1 MSNTKL
7 IARQDGDDISL
18 PNRLKIQL
26 EYLNKY
32 NLDACTSRAFI
43 KNSKKKVSTDIFA
56 QFVKEMNDKTQ
67 VNGDEGRGIAKA
79 SVVGRMQDLLNGE
92 KKKTYDPIPE

>member
-1 MSNTKL
+1 MVCTPRDLEALSMGSSYILLKVSTKFQ
-7 IARQDGDDISL
+7 IM
-18 PNRLKIQL
+18 KKT
-26 EYLNKY
+26 NK
-32 NLDACTSRAFI
+32 

>member
-1 MSNTKL
+1 MVRTPRDLETLSMGSSYILLKVSTKFQ
-7 IARQDGDDISL
+7 IM
-18 PNRLKIQL
+18 KKT
-26 EYLNKY
+26 NK
-32 NLDACTSRAFI
+32 

-92 KKKTYDPIPE
+92 KKKTYDPISE